1 MDAVNGVH
9 VHRPI
14 QGTFALNLN
23 GQRID
28 FTDTIFDYLYEFAF
42 MYLVAS
48 EWANSK
54 WHFKTAGSIF
64 FIGQRQVPK
73 RLGHF

>member
-9 VHRPI
+9 IHRPI
-14 QGTFALNLN
+14 QGTFALNLD

-28 FTDTIFDYLYEFAF
+28 FTEIIFDDPYGFAF

-54 WHFKTAGSIF
+54 WHFKTAGSTF
-64 FIGQRQVPK
+64 LTVQRQVPK
-73 RLGHF
+73 RPGHF